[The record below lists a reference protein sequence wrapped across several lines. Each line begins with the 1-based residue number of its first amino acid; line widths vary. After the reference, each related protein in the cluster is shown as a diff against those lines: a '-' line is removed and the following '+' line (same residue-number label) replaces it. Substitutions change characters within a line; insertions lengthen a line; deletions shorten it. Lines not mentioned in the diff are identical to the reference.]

1 MAVDLVPALKQDAP
15 VLERLLELYSH
26 DLSDLANLRIGDDGR
41 FGYAHLPRY
50 WVEPERHPYL
60 LKVEGELAGFVFVRK
75 GSEITA
81 DPDVWD
87 MAEFFVLRR
96 HRRHGVGLLAAH
108 AIWRVHPGRWE
119 VRVMEHNTPALAFW
133 QRAVDAFVG
142 GRVAPALLDVP
153 GKGPRH
159 VFRFSTGGTQ

>member
-60 LKVEGELAGFVFVRK
+60 LKVEGRARHLARPS
-75 GSEITA
+75 GSMGSSRDGA
-81 DPDVWD
+81 QH
-87 MAEFFVLRR
+87 A
-96 HRRHGVGLLAAH
+96 GAGLLA
-108 AIWRVHPGRWE
+108 
-119 VRVMEHNTPALAFW
+119 T
-133 QRAVDAFVG
+133 G
-142 GRVAPALLDVP
+142 GRHVRGEAGRA
-153 GKGPRH
+153 GPC
-159 VFRFSTGGTQ
+159 